1 MKTAAEG
8 LKRLVETKKVSR
20 NVNYEAMNNLF
31 KWSVCWRRSN
41 GVFVEDVQMEC
52 LLETFKWGV
61 C

>member
-31 KWSVCWRRSN
+31 KWSVCWRHSN
-41 GVFVEDVQMEC
+41 EMFVTNRGLGM
-52 LLETFKWGV
+52 
-61 C
+61 

>member
-31 KWSVCWRRSN
+31 KWSVC
-41 GVFVEDVQMEC
+41 
-52 LLETFKWGV
+52 
-61 C
+61 